1 MIKFSDAL
9 LLLAFSVA
17 FTAGPAVAAVE
28 QVSVRI
34 DGLAC
39 PFCAYNIEK
48 RVKTL
53 DGVDRDARIVTS
65 VANGTATFPW
75 KPGVAFD
82 PAVVRKAIRQAG
94 FTPRELTVTV
104 TGAIEV
110 SSDRDAETM
119 LELADEDAKLTVLV
133 TPGERADQRES
144 WDEMRAVGLLE
155 EAKLRVRVEG
165 EVRADSADTPWSL
178 ILHKWAP
185 LEYAAQVIAAI
196 DDLGSE
202 QCSTRTMRAVREV
215 EGVLHVEADH
225 ETDRVHIWTRNEAP
239 DLNVLRDRIETLGF
253 KVTHIHELDEVS
265 VDGRDK

>member
-1 MIKFSDAL
+1 MKLVHSLLVVAL
-9 LLLAFSVA
+9 GVGFIPEPALA
-17 FTAGPAVAAVE
+17 GVE
-28 QVSVRI
+28 QVSVRV

-53 DGVDRDARIVTS
+53 DGVERDAPIVTS
-65 VANGTATFPW
+65 VENGTARFPW

-82 PAVVRKAIRQAG
+82 PAAIRKAIKEAG

-104 TGAIEV
+104 TGAIEI
-110 SSDRDAETM
+110 SSERDAQTM
-119 LELADEDAKLTVLV
+119 LELADENAKLTVLV

-144 WDEMRAVGLLE
+144 WDQMRALGLLQ

-185 LEYAAQVIAAI
+185 LEYASQVIAEI
-196 DDLGSE
+196 DDLACE
-202 QCSTRTMRAVREV
+202 QCSMRTMRALAELDDVI
-215 EGVLHVEADH
+215 HVEADY
-225 ETDRVHIWTRNEAP
+225 ETDRVHIWTKSEAP
-239 DLNVLRDRIETLGF
+239 DLNVLRDRIELLGF

>member
-1 MIKFSDAL
+1 MKLVGSLLVVAL
-9 LLLAFSVA
+9 SVGFFA
-17 FTAGPAVAAVE
+17 EPALAAVE
-28 QVSVRI
+28 QVSVRV

-53 DGVDRDARIVTS
+53 EGVEPGARIVTS
-65 VANGTATFPW
+65 IEHGIAKFPW
-75 KPGVAFD
+75 KGGIAFD
-82 PAVVRKAIRQAG
+82 PAAVRKAIREAG

-110 SSDRDAETM
+110 SSDRDGQTM
-119 LELADEDAKLTVLV
+119 LKLVDEDAKLTVLV
-133 TPGERADQRES
+133 TRGERADQRES
-144 WDEMRAVGLLE
+144 WDQMRALGLLQ

-178 ILHKWAP
+178 ILHEWAP
-185 LEYAAQVIAAI
+185 LEYAAQVIAEI
-196 DDLGSE
+196 DDLAGE
-202 QCSTRTMRAVREV
+202 QCSMRTMRAVREV

-225 ETDRVHIWTRNEAP
+225 ETDRVHIWTKNEAP
-239 DLNVLRDRIETLGF
+239 DLNVLRDRIETLGL

>member
-1 MIKFSDAL
+1 MNLLRSVLVVAL
-9 LLLAFSVA
+9 SIGFMAEPGLA
-17 FTAGPAVAAVE
+17 GVE
-28 QVSVRI
+28 QVSVRV

-53 DGVDRDARIVTS
+53 EGVEQDARIVTS
-65 VANGTATFPW
+65 IEHGIAKFPW
-75 KPGVAFD
+75 KSGVAFD
-82 PAVVRKAIRQAG
+82 PAIVRKAIHEAG

-104 TGAIEV
+104 TGAIGV
-110 SSDRDAETM
+110 SSDRDAQTM
-119 LELADEDAKLTVLV
+119 LELVDEDATLTVLV

-144 WDEMRAVGLLE
+144 WDQMRALGLLQD
-155 EAKLRVRVEG
+155 AKLRVRVEG

-185 LEYAAQVIAAI
+185 LEYAAQVIAEI
-196 DDLGSE
+196 DDLACE
-202 QCSTRTMRAVREV
+202 QCSMRTMRAVREV

-225 ETDRVHIWTRNEAP
+225 ETDRVHIWTRNEEP

>member
-1 MIKFSDAL
+1 MKLVHSLLVVAL
-9 LLLAFSVA
+9 SVG
-17 FTAGPAVAAVE
+17 FIAGPALAAVE
-28 QVSVRI
+28 QVSVRV

-53 DGVDRDARIVTS
+53 EGVERDARIVTS
-65 VANGTATFPW
+65 IEHGIAKFPW
-75 KPGVAFD
+75 KSGVAFD
-82 PAVVRKAIRQAG
+82 PAAVRKAIREAG
-94 FTPRELTVTV
+94 FTPQELSVTV

-110 SSDRDAETM
+110 SSERDAQTM
-119 LELADEDAKLTVLV
+119 LELVDENAKLTVLV

-144 WDEMRAVGLLE
+144 WDQMRALGILQD
-155 EAKLRVRVEG
+155 AKLRVRVEG
-165 EVRADSADTPWSL
+165 EVREDSADTPWSL

-185 LEYAAQVIAAI
+185 LEYGAQVIAEI
-196 DDLGSE
+196 DDLACQ

-239 DLNVLRDRIETLGF
+239 DLIVLRDRIETLGF

>member
-1 MIKFSDAL
+1 MKLVRS
-9 LLLAFSVA
+9 LLAVALSVG
-17 FTAGPAVAAVE
+17 FIAGPGPAAVE
-28 QVSVRI
+28 QVSVRV

-53 DGVDRDARIVTS
+53 EGVESDARIVTS
-65 VANGTATFPW
+65 IEHGIAKFPW
-75 KPGVAFD
+75 KSGVAFD
-82 PAVVRKAIRQAG
+82 PAAVRKAIREAG
-94 FTPRELTVTV
+94 FTPRELTVTM

-110 SSDRDAETM
+110 SSDRDAQTM
-119 LELADEDAKLTVLV
+119 LELVDENAKLTVLV

-144 WDEMRAVGLLE
+144 WDGMRALGILQ

-178 ILHKWAP
+178 ILHTWAP
-185 LEYAAQVIAAI
+185 LDYGAQVIAEVDELAC
-196 DDLGSE
+196 E

>member
-1 MIKFSDAL
+1 MNLVRSVLVVAL
-9 LLLAFSVA
+9 SIGFMAEPGLA
-17 FTAGPAVAAVE
+17 GVE
-28 QVSVRI
+28 QVSVRV

-53 DGVDRDARIVTS
+53 EGVERDARIVTS
-65 VANGTATFPW
+65 IEHGIAKFPW
-75 KPGVAFD
+75 KSGVAFD
-82 PAVVRKAIRQAG
+82 PAAVRKAIREAG

-119 LELADEDAKLTVLV
+119 LELVDENAKLTVLL

-144 WDEMRAVGLLE
+144 WDQMRALGLLQG
-155 EAKLRVRVEG
+155 ARLRVRVEG

-178 ILHKWAP
+178 ILHRWAP
-185 LEYAAQVIAAI
+185 LEYAAQVIAEI
-196 DDLGSE
+196 DDLAGK
-202 QCSTRTMRAVREV
+202 QCSMRTMRALTKLD
-215 EGVLHVEADH
+215 GVIHVEADH
-225 ETDRVHIWTRNEAP
+225 ETDRVHIWTRDEAP

>member
-1 MIKFSDAL
+1 MKLVHS
-9 LLLAFSVA
+9 LLAVALSVG
-17 FTAGPAVAAVE
+17 FIAGAALAAVE
-28 QVSVRI
+28 HVSVRV

-53 DGVDRDARIVTS
+53 EGVERDARIVTS
-65 VANGTATFPW
+65 IEHGIAKFPW
-75 KPGVAFD
+75 KSGVAFD
-82 PAVVRKAIRQAG
+82 PAAVRKAIREAG

-104 TGAIEV
+104 TGAIDV
-110 SSDRDAETM
+110 SSDRDAQTM
-119 LELADEDAKLTVLV
+119 LELADENAKLTVLV
-133 TPGERADQRES
+133 TPGERADQQES
-144 WDEMRAVGLLE
+144 LDEMRALGLLQ
-155 EAKLRVRVEG
+155 EAKLRVRVQG

-178 ILHKWAP
+178 ILHEWAP
-185 LEYAAQVIAAI
+185 LEYAAQVIAEI
-196 DDLGSE
+196 DDLAGEQGSM
-202 QCSTRTMRAVREV
+202 RTMRAVRQV